1 MTSIVG
7 YAEILLD
14 EEPDPMTEKILRTI
28 ARNGERLIG
37 LCNDLL
43 AIQAMD
49 VRDPDTTHRRV
60 EVPELLAQLESAVR
74 AGTRGRQLDL
84 AFQACPDGVAVMGDP
99 DQLDRMLAN
108 LLSNAVKFT
117 PDGGRVSLG
126 VDAEPA
132 WVHVSVTDTGIGIPP
147 EDRDQLFQRFFR
159 SRNVAE
165 LQIQGTGLGLS
176 IVASI
181 VESHG
186 GTIEVDSTLGE
197 GTTFTVHLPRAD

>member
-1 MTSIVG
+1 M
-7 YAEILLD
+7 
-14 EEPDPMTEKILRTI
+14 
-28 ARNGERLIG
+28 
-37 LCNDLL
+37 
-43 AIQAMD
+43 
-49 VRDPDTTHRRV
+49 
-60 EVPELLAQLESAVR
+60 PELLAQLESAVR

-84 AFQACPDGVAVMGDP
+84 AFQACPDGVAVTGDP

-126 VDAEPA
+126 VDTEPA